1 MNSDLAIAM
10 AILMLVGGA
19 AQAQPNGASP
29 RDSKACAPGA
39 ESHFR
44 IPDTPT
50 PQSPQLPNATT
61 GSGTNLSDKLA
72 QSDGVLCPPNVD
84 PGIKAPTNF
93 GNPATITTAETKAT
107 GRASRTC
114 SARLLKRWT

>member
-1 MNSDLAIAM
+1 MKSDLAIAM
-10 AILMLVGGA
+10 ATLMLVGGA

-39 ESHFR
+39 ESHLR

-50 PQSPQLPNATT
+50 PQSPQTPNATT

-84 PGIKAPTNF
+84 PGIKAPTPEV
-93 GNPATITTAETKAT
+93 GNMPVIPPP
-107 GRASRTC
+107 GSRGGDP
-114 SARLLKRWT
+114 SVRPK

>member
-44 IPDTPT
+44 IPGTPT
-50 PQSPQLPNATT
+50 PQSPQSPNATT

-84 PGIKAPTNF
+84 PGIKAPTPEV
-93 GNPATITTAETKAT
+93 GNMPVIPPPGSPGGDPSVRPK
-107 GRASRTC
+107 
-114 SARLLKRWT
+114 

>member
-1 MNSDLAIAM
+1 MNSDLAIAL
-10 AILMLVGGA
+10 ATLMLVGGA

-29 RDSKACAPGA
+29 RDLKACAPGA
-39 ESHFR
+39 ESHLR

-50 PQSPQLPNATT
+50 PQSPQPPNATT

-84 PGIKAPTNF
+84 PGIKAPTPEV
-93 GNPATITTAETKAT
+93 GNMPVIPPPGSPGGDPSVRPK
-107 GRASRTC
+107 
-114 SARLLKRWT
+114 